1 LGAKVN
7 PPWRLR
13 GGYGMIDDMKSQ
25 DYVGADAPAE
35 LPAFRQKRLE
45 EPPRAL
51 VLGGGPLGLEAA
63 LYASRLGHSVTL
75 FEQGTEIAPQV
86 RTWAHVSM
94 FTPWAS
100 LRSSLGELVVKEA
113 IRDGKIAVDKFPEE
127 RFYPL
132 GGEFVDYYLNPLAH
146 LLGKNIHRETRAVSL
161 GRSYLFPEE
170 HTNAPEKRTFR
181 RFRLLTRSPL
191 EEKIYTGDYVIDAT
205 GITRSPRWMGAG
217 GMPALGEMGSFR
229 PIFHVLPD
237 IKGRDRIHFRSKTT
251 LLVGNGTSAA
261 SAAVL
266 LAEVA
271 AGEPH
276 GQVIWVSPSRD
287 PLPVSVIPGDL
298 LSRRDTILKKA
309 NLLVTNNH
317 PQVRYSPMTQI
328 DAIRHSLAN
337 NCFHVS
343 LQVNHETKRL
353 TVDSVVSMVGYRRDA
368 TSYERVLAPEEIGL
382 FVVGEQSAPP
392 GDFLISQGRTQ
403 IRDAFRAITGDADLD
418 LYAQAAETLKAG

>member
-1 LGAKVN
+1 
-7 PPWRLR
+7 
-13 GGYGMIDDMKSQ
+13 MIDDMKSQ
-25 DYVGADAPAE
+25 EYEGADAPAE

-75 FEQGTEIAPQV
+75 FEQGTETAPQV

-100 LRSSLGELVVKEA
+100 LRSSLGEIALKEA
-113 IRDGKIAVDKFPEE
+113 IRDGKVTVDKFPEG
-127 RFYPL
+127 RLFPT
-132 GGEFVDYYLNPLAH
+132 GGEFVDYYLDPLAR

-161 GRSYLFPEE
+161 GRSYLFPDEY
-170 HTNAPEKRTFR
+170 ADDPAKRAGR

-191 EEKIYTGDYVIDAT
+191 EEKTYTGDYIIDAI
-205 GITRSPRWMGAG
+205 GVTRSPRWMGAG

-237 IKGRDRIHFRSKTT
+237 IKGRDRIHFGAKTT
-251 LLVGNGTSAA
+251 LLVGNGASAA

-271 AGEPH
+271 AREPQ

-287 PLPVSVIPGDL
+287 PLPVAVIPGDVL
-298 LSRRDTILKKA
+298 TRRDTIFKKA
-309 NLLVTNNH
+309 NLLVTNSH
-317 PQVRYSPMTQI
+317 PQVRYSPVTQI
-328 DAIRHSLAN
+328 DAVRHSLAN
-337 NCFHVS
+337 NCFHVT
-343 LQVNHETKRL
+343 LQVNHETRRL
-353 TVDSVVSMVGYRRDA
+353 TVDSVVSLVGYRRDA
-368 TSYERVLAPEEIGL
+368 PSYERVLAPEEAGL
-382 FVVGEQSAPP
+382 YVIGEQSAPP
-392 GDFLISQGRTQ
+392 GDFLLASGRTQ
-403 IRDAFRAITGDADLD
+403 IRDAFRAITGDETLD
-418 LYAQAAETLKAG
+418 LYAQAADALKA

>member
-1 LGAKVN
+1 
-7 PPWRLR
+7 
-13 GGYGMIDDMKSQ
+13 MIANMNSQ
-25 DYVGADAPAE
+25 QNDADLAPAE

-100 LRSSLGELVVKEA
+100 LRSSLGELAIKEA
-113 IRDGKIAVDKFPEE
+113 IRDGKVTVDKFPEG
-127 RFYPL
+127 RLYPL
-132 GGEFVDYYLNPLAH
+132 GGEFVDYYLDPVAH

-161 GRSYLFPEE
+161 GRSYLFPNE
-170 HTNAPEKRTFR
+170 HAEDPEKRAAR

-191 EEKIYTGDYVIDAT
+191 EEKIYTGDYILDAT

-251 LLVGNGTSAA
+251 LLVGSGTSAA

-271 AGEPH
+271 AREPH

-298 LSRRDTILKKA
+298 LTRRDTMIKKA
-309 NLLVTNNH
+309 NLLVTNSH
-317 PQVRYSPMTQI
+317 PQVRYSPVTQI
-328 DAIRHSLAN
+328 DAVRHSLAN
-337 NCFHVS
+337 NCFHVT

-353 TVDSVVSMVGYRRDA
+353 TVDSVVSLVGYRHDA
-368 TSYERVLAPEEIGL
+368 PSYERVLAPEETGVYII
-382 FVVGEQSAPP
+382 GEQPAPP
-392 GDFLISQGRTQ
+392 GDFLLSLGRTQ
-403 IRDAFRAITGDADLD
+403 IRDAFRAITGDAELD
-418 LYAQAAETLKAG
+418 LYAQAVETLKQETYHLASQGLS

>member
-1 LGAKVN
+1 MN
-7 PPWRLR
+7 
-13 GGYGMIDDMKSQ
+13 SQ
-25 DYVGADAPAE
+25 DNTADLAPTE

-63 LYASRLGHSVTL
+63 LYARRLGHSVTL

-100 LRSSLGELVVKEA
+100 LRSPLGELALKEA
-113 IRDGKIAVDKFPEE
+113 IRDGTLSVPKFPEE

-132 GGEFVDYYLNPLAH
+132 GGEFVDYYLDPLAH
-146 LLGKNIHRETRAVSL
+146 LLGKDVRRETRAVSL
-161 GRSYLFPEE
+161 GRSYLFPDE
-170 HTNAPEKRTFR
+170 HADAPEKRTFR

-191 EEKIYTGDYVIDAT
+191 EEKIYTGEYVIDAT

-271 AGEPH
+271 AQEPH

-287 PLPVSVIPGDL
+287 PLPVSVLPGDL
-298 LSRRDTILKKA
+298 LSRRDTLIKKA
-309 NLLVTNNH
+309 NLLVTSSH
-317 PQVRYSPMTQI
+317 PQVRYSPLTQI
-328 DAIRHSLAN
+328 DAVRHSLAN
-337 NCFHVS
+337 NCFHVT

-368 TSYERVLAPEEIGL
+368 TSYERVLAPEETGVYVI
-382 FVVGEQSAPP
+382 GEQSAPP
-392 GDFLISQGRTQ
+392 GDFLLASGRTQ
-403 IRDAFRAITGDADLD
+403 IRDAFRTITGDGELD
-418 LYAQAAETLKAG
+418 LYAQAAELLKA

>member
-1 LGAKVN
+1 MN
-7 PPWRLR
+7 
-13 GGYGMIDDMKSQ
+13 SQ
-25 DYVGADAPAE
+25 DNTADLAPTE

-63 LYASRLGHSVTL
+63 LYARRLGHSVTL
-75 FEQGTEIAPQV
+75 FEQGTEVAPQV

-100 LRSSLGELVVKEA
+100 LRSPLGDLVLKEA
-113 IRDGKIAVDKFPEE
+113 IRDGTLSVPKFPEE

-132 GGEFVDYYLNPLAH
+132 GGEFVDYYLDPLAH
-146 LLGKNIHRETRAVSL
+146 LLGKDVRRETRAVSL
-161 GRSYLFPEE
+161 GRSYLFPDE
-170 HTNAPEKRTFR
+170 HADAPDKRTFR

-271 AGEPH
+271 AQEPH

-287 PLPVSVIPGDL
+287 PLPVPVVPGDL
-298 LSRRDTILKKA
+298 LSRRDTLLKKA
-309 NLLVTNNH
+309 NLLVTNHH
-317 PQVRYSPMTQI
+317 PQVRYSPLTQI
-328 DAIRHSLAN
+328 DAVRHSLAN
-337 NCFHVS
+337 NCFHVT

-368 TSYERVLAPEEIGL
+368 TSYERVLAPEETGVYVI
-382 FVVGEQSAPP
+382 GEQSAPP
-392 GDFLISQGRTQ
+392 GDFLLGSGRTQ
-403 IRDAFRAITGDADLD
+403 IRDAFRAITGDSDLD
-418 LYAQAAETLKAG
+418 LYAQAAELLREGTYHLASQGPS